1 MLKLFVH
8 RVNWILHLPSNIAA
22 LWNSYD
28 QLAALV
34 AKQRED
40 INRIEDIVVEHH
52 EWIRERSTFRP
63 EKHRLLALQEPRMLA
78 DDEPH
83 TEH

>member
-22 LWNSYD
+22 LWNSHD
-28 QLAALV
+28 ELAALV

-40 INRIEDIVVEHH
+40 INRLEDIVVEHH
-52 EWIRERSTFRP
+52 EWIRERSMFRP
-63 EKHRLLALQEPRMLA
+63 EKHRLLALHEPRMLA

>member
-40 INRIEDIVVEHH
+40 INRLEDIVVEHH
-52 EWIRERSTFRP
+52 EWIRERSTP
-63 EKHRLLALQEPRMLA
+63 EKHHLLALQESRMLA

>member
-8 RVNWILHLPSNIAA
+8 RVKWILHLPSNIAA
-22 LWNSYD
+22 LWNSHD
-28 QLAALV
+28 ELARLI

-40 INRIEDIVVEHH
+40 MDRLEDILVEHH
-52 EWIRERSTFRP
+52 GWIRERSLFQP
-63 EKHRLLALQEPRMLA
+63 EKHRLFPLQEPRMLA
-78 DDEPH
+78 DDLPH